1 MIKFPYNR
9 IISYGCSITAGSE
22 LIDHELLNL
31 SEEDLFAH
39 AKKLNITGPRRLY
52 ESLNVTSKTVED
64 IRVRNATKSWTNF
77 IAKRFDKPMHN
88 RAIQGTS
95 LLDATY
101 RILSDLHNS
110 NIKDDDLILVGVTS
124 PLRWFQ
130 FFEHGDYGNG
140 IFGSKF
146 IGSTWEAKFS
156 NEFKTQIEHNWV
168 NAYNIVYTYF
178 KELMVLSALSDRLN
192 GRLKLCYV
200 FGKDSFMPYTF
211 AEEKKDKK
219 FSEFYDMCVSMLPPH
234 HEINTTGL
242 TLLSGSPITD
252 AENHHVFGHPRIEYH
267 RQYANLVI
275 EKLEQMYSD

>member
-9 IISYGCSITAGSE
+9 IISYGCSVTAGSE

-39 AKKLNITGPRRLY
+39 VKNQNIRGPHDLFK
-52 ESLNVTSKTVED
+52 SLNASTKTIEN
-64 IRVRNATKSWTNF
+64 IRIRNATKSWPNF
-77 IAKRFDKPMHN
+77 IAKRFDKPLHN

-110 NIKDDDLILVGVTS
+110 NIKNDDLILVGVTS

-140 IFGSKF
+140 IFGSNF

-168 NAYNIVYTYF
+168 NAYNIVYNHC
-178 KELMVLSALSDRLN
+178 KELMLLSALSDRLD
-192 GRLKLCYV
+192 GRIKLCYV
-200 FGKDSFMPYTF
+200 FGKDTF
-211 AEEKKDKK
+211 LGHLFEREIKDKI
-219 FSEFYDMCVSMLPPH
+219 FSEFYDMCVSMLPTH
-234 HEINTTGL
+234 NDINPTSLTT
-242 TLLSGSPITD
+242 LSGNPITD
-252 AENHHVFGHPRIEYH
+252 FENHHVFGHPRIEFH
-267 RQYANLVI
+267 EQYANLVI

>member
-1 MIKFPYNR
+1 MIELPYKR

-39 AKKLNITGPRRLY
+39 VKKQNIRGSHDLFK
-52 ESLNVTSKTVED
+52 SLNASPKTIEN
-64 IRVRNATKSWTNF
+64 IRVRNATKSWPNF

-88 RAIQGTS
+88 RAIEGTS
-95 LLDATY
+95 LSDATY

-110 NIKDDDLILVGVTS
+110 KINDDDLILVGVTS

-130 FFEHGDYGNG
+130 FFETGDFGGG

-146 IGSTWEAKFS
+146 IGSVWESKFS
-156 NEFKTQIEHNWV
+156 SEFKTQIEHHWV

-178 KELMVLSALSDRLN
+178 KELMILSTLSDRLN

-200 FGKDSFMPYTF
+200 FGKDTFMSYTF
-211 AEEKKDKK
+211 VEEMKDKK

-234 HEINTTGL
+234 HEINTIGL
-242 TLLSGSPITD
+242 TLLSGDCNTD
-252 AENHHVFGHPRIEYH
+252 TENHHVFGHPRIEYH
-267 RQYANLVI
+267 EQYANLVI